1 MNAAQ
6 IMSTS
11 RTELALLTGQTNKQL
26 FQPKPVI
33 KSEVLDQTEKV
44 NFRKS
49 QFPYQH
55 QQQNYFEPNHPCSQF
70 VKESE
75 LGSCHDE
82 QLSYQGILPCN
93 ELMYSDK
100 SNQTNRQYVSH
111 DNIQV
116 TTDSQ
121 QLLSSHVKKTELRNS
136 MFQKTMSQDAAVAR
150 S

>member
-1 MNAAQ
+1 
-6 IMSTS
+6 
-11 RTELALLTGQTNKQL
+11 
-26 FQPKPVI
+26 
-33 KSEVLDQTEKV
+33 
-44 NFRKS
+44 
-49 QFPYQH
+49 
-55 QQQNYFEPNHPCSQF
+55 
-70 VKESE
+70 
-75 LGSCHDE
+75 
-82 QLSYQGILPCN
+82 
-93 ELMYSDK
+93 MYSDK